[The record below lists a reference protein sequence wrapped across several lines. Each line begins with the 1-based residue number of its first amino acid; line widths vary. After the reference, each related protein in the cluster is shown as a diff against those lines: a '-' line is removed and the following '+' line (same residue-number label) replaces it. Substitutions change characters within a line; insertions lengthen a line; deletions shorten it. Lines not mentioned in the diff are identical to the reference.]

1 MRKGFAL
8 GLIPASAVRRLEEK
22 ERRVASARE
31 FLSLTRIAPAEANVM
46 LTASG
51 SEPITE
57 AETEIGRAKRSEIG
71 IESLLS
77 LPVLR
82 SDERIRIILEDRD
95 ARERTQIETKY
106 EGYLK
111 RQDEQIREFQRGEE
125 MEIPRDFD
133 FATVKSLS
141 TEGREKLV
149 KVKPRSIGQAA
160 RISGLTPADI
170 SILMICLAR

>member
-1 MRKGFAL
+1 
-8 GLIPASAVRRLEEK
+8 
-22 ERRVASARE
+22 
-31 FLSLTRIAPAEANVM
+31 
-46 LTASG
+46 
-51 SEPITE
+51 
-57 AETEIGRAKRSEIG
+57 
-71 IESLLS
+71 
-77 LPVLR
+77 
-82 SDERIRIILEDRD
+82 
-95 ARERTQIETKY
+95 
-106 EGYLK
+106 
-111 RQDEQIREFQRGEE
+111 